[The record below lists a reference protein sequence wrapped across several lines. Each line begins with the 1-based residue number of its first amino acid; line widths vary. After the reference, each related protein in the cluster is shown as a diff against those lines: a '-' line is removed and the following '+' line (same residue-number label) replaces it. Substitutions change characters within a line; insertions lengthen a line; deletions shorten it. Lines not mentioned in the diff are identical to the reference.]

1 MTTAARENSS
11 QASIERTG
19 PDDRRRF
26 VAPPWLTPAVR
37 VRAFTVIIAA
47 VAAILYL
54 TFVRQMAP
62 PPMPD
67 FIIPWP
73 LAAVAFFLGETNVV
87 DIHFVRERH
96 SFSLSEVPG
105 VAFLFLLPPTEYV
118 AACVVG
124 TGLALLVDR
133 NQSGVRRAFNLAQ
146 FSLAAVVALM
156 IFHAIATPANPPGPR
171 EWLAAFLAAGM
182 TSALEATL
190 VATAISL
197 SGGAPQFRLLPQML
211 SFSEMVAMAN
221 ASLATM
227 AVMVLWRDPR
237 SIVLLAVPTAVVF
250 VAYRAYIG
258 EREKHERLELLYE
271 SSRLLHYAPELD
283 SAIGALLEH
292 ARRMFRAERAELM
305 LFPEP
310 LLDAALRSSSG
321 GADGPETMVPVT
333 VSVDDSLRV
342 RSAKEARAFSAMP
355 GRSWT
360 RDWELVEEAMIGPL
374 VGEHGVF
381 GALTIIN
388 RLGEGTT
395 FAPDDLRLLET
406 VANQAAVALENG
418 QLEQSLHELSRL
430 KEELRHQAF
439 HDSLTGLPNRPAFV
453 DEVELRVSLAD
464 EGDEPPVVAFLDL
477 DDFKVVNDT
486 LGHAAG
492 DELLIAVAE
501 RIAEQLRPGDMVARF
516 GGDEFALLPV
526 GGSSVADA
534 LAISQRIITSLELPF
549 QIHGTEVIVGCS
561 AGISAV
567 RPGAAVD
574 EVLRN
579 ADVAMYR
586 AKADGKRRAQVFDPT
601 MHSSIV
607 ERHALTSDLGRSVS
621 RGDLTVAYQ
630 PIVVLTSGRIV
641 GVEALVRWD
650 HPTRGPIDP
659 TEFVGLA
666 EENGTI
672 LALGRAVLQ
681 TAARQVVEWH
691 RLPGLESLQLSVN
704 LSPLQ
709 LQQPGF
715 IDEVVAEIHDAGIDP
730 HDLTFEM
737 TETAMF
743 RDIGATIAT
752 LDALRDLG
760 IRIAMDDFG
769 TGYSSLAYLRRFPVD
784 SLKIA
789 RELIA
794 GPAESDD
801 PEAWAFARAIV
812 ALGRS
817 LGLSTVAEGIETP
830 EQLRV
835 LRGLGCGLGQGY
847 LFGKPAAA
855 ADLETLLVHAAS
867 AHVVPPIK
875 RRARGHA
882 LRTPERGDSV
892 VAW

>member
-1 MTTAARENSS
+1 MATASNENRSRGS
-11 QASIERTG
+11 L
-19 PDDRRRF
+19 RRAGLNGR
-26 VAPPWLTPAVR
+26 PRLEQPSWLTPAVR
-37 VRAFTVIIAA
+37 VRGFIVLIGA
-47 VAAILYL
+47 VAAILYA
-54 TFVRQMAP
+54 TVVRDIAP
-62 PPMPD
+62 LPVP
-67 FIIPWP
+67 FAIPWP
-73 LAAVAFFLGETNVV
+73 LAAIAFFVGETNVV
-87 DIHFVRERH
+87 EVHFLRERH

-105 VAFLFLLPPTEYV
+105 IAFLFLLPPTEYLL
-118 AACVVG
+118 ALLVG

-133 NQSGVRRAFNLAQ
+133 KQSSIRRAFNVAQ
-146 FSLAAVVALM
+146 FGLAAIVALT
-156 IFHAIATPANPPGPR
+156 IFHAIATPSIPPGPR
-171 EWLAAFLAAGM
+171 EWFAAFLAAGA

-190 VATAISL
+190 VASAITL
-197 SGGAPQFRLLPQML
+197 SGGAPQLRLLPQML

-221 ASLATM
+221 ASLATL
-227 AVMVLWRDPR
+227 AVMALWVDPR
-237 SIVLLAVPTAVVF
+237 SVILLVVPTAVVF
-250 VAYRAYIG
+250 VAYRAYMA

-283 SAIGALLEH
+283 SAIGALLDH

-310 LLDAALRSSSG
+310 TLDAGLRSSSG
-321 GADGPETMVPVT
+321 GAAGPETMVPVT
-333 VSVDDSLRV
+333 VAADDALRV
-342 RSAKEARAFSAMP
+342 RTTREPRAFSALP

-360 RDWELVEEAMIGPL
+360 TDWEKVREAMIGPL
-374 VGEHGVF
+374 VGERGVF

-388 RLGEGTT
+388 RLGEGTS
-395 FAPDDLRLLET
+395 FEPDDLRLLET

-430 KEELRHQAF
+430 KEELRHQAY

-453 DEVELRVSLAD
+453 DEVELRIATTTD
-464 EGDEPPVVAFLDL
+464 RDRPPVVAFLDL
-477 DDFKVVNDT
+477 DDFKIVNDT

-492 DELLIAVAE
+492 DELLIAVGE
-501 RIAEQLRPGDMVARF
+501 RIGQQLRPGDLVARF

-526 GGSSVADA
+526 AGSTVADA
-534 LAISQRIITSLELPF
+534 LAMTQRIITALELPF
-549 QIHGTEVIVGCS
+549 PIQGTDVIVGCS
-561 AGISAV
+561 AGISTV
-567 RPGAAVD
+567 RGGAPVD

-607 ERHALTSDLGRSVS
+607 DRHALTSDLGRSVS

-630 PIVVLTSGRIV
+630 PIVVLASGRIV
-641 GVEALVRWD
+641 GVEALVRWN

-691 RLPGLESLQLSVN
+691 RLPGLETLGLSVN

-715 IDEVVAEIHDAGIDP
+715 IDEVIAEVHDAGIDP
-730 HDLTFEM
+730 RDLTFEM

-760 IRIAMDDFG
+760 VRIAMDDFG

-847 LFGKPAAA
+847 LFGRPASAE
-855 ADLETLLVHAAS
+855 DLEPLLLRAVS
-867 AHVVPPIK
+867 APRVTHLPRPS
-875 RRARGHA
+875 RRGET
-882 LRTPERGDSV
+882 RTRERGDGAIV
-892 VAW
+892 W

>member
-1 MTTAARENSS
+1 MTTAARDNSS
-11 QASIERTG
+11 PASVEGIG
-19 PDDRRRF
+19 PGDRRRF
-26 VAPPWLTPAVR
+26 VAPSWLTPAVR

-54 TFVRQMAP
+54 TFVREMAP
-62 PPMPD
+62 PPMP
-67 FIIPWP
+67 FLIPWP
-73 LAAVAFFLGETNVV
+73 LAAAAFFLGETNVV

-118 AACVVG
+118 AACVLG

-146 FSLAAVVALM
+146 FGLAAVFALM
-156 IFHAIATPANPPGPR
+156 IFHAIATPAVPPGPR

-221 ASLATM
+221 SSLATL
-227 AVMVLWRDPR
+227 AVMVLWVDKR

-250 VAYRAYIG
+250 LAYRAYIG

-360 RDWELVEEAMIGPL
+360 RDWDQVQEAMIGPL
-374 VGEHGVF
+374 VGEGGVF

-464 EGDEPPVVAFLDL
+464 GGDEPPVVAFIDL

-526 GGSSVADA
+526 AGSSVADA

-561 AGISAV
+561 AGVSAV

-607 ERHALTSDLGRSVS
+607 ERHALTSELGRSVN

-641 GVEALVRWD
+641 GVEALVRWN

-715 IDEVVAEIHDAGIDP
+715 INEVVAEIHDAGIDP

-752 LDALRDLG
+752 LEALRDLG

-867 AHVVPPIK
+867 SHVVQPIK
-875 RRARGHA
+875 RRTRGHPVHP
-882 LRTPERGDSV
+882 PERGDSV

>member
-1 MTTAARENSS
+1 MATAARENSS
-11 QASIERTG
+11 QATIERPGT
-19 PDDRRRF
+19 PKSRRF

-37 VRAFTVIIAA
+37 VRGFTVIIAA
-47 VAAILYL
+47 VAAILYMAI
-54 TFVRQMAP
+54 VRELPTP
-62 PPMPD
+62 PVAIH
-67 FIIPWP
+67 FPWP
-73 LAAVAFFLGETNVV
+73 LAAIAFFLGETNVV
-87 DIHFVRERH
+87 DIHFMRERH

-118 AACVVG
+118 AACVFG
-124 TGLALLVDR
+124 TGLALLMDR
-133 NQSGVRRAFNLAQ
+133 NQSSVRRAFNLAQ
-146 FSLAAVVALM
+146 FSLAAVVGLV
-156 IFHAIATPANPPGPR
+156 IFHAIATPVAVPGPR
-171 EWLAAFLAAGM
+171 EWLAAFVAAGV

-221 ASLATM
+221 ASLATL
-227 AVMVLWRDPR
+227 AVMVILINPW
-237 SIVLLAVPTAVVF
+237 SMVLLAVPTAVVF

-310 LLDAALRSSSG
+310 SLDAGLRSSSG
-321 GADGPETMVPVT
+321 GIGGPETMVPVT
-333 VSVDDSLRV
+333 VATDDTLRM
-342 RSAKEARAFSAMP
+342 RTTSEGRAFSALP

-360 RDWELVEEAMIGPL
+360 NDWETVEEAMIGPL

-388 RLGEGTT
+388 RLGEGTS
-395 FAPDDLRLLET
+395 FEPDDLRLLET

-453 DEVELRVSLAD
+453 NEVELRISLAGD
-464 EGDEPPVVAFLDL
+464 TDEPPVVAFLDL

-486 LGHAAG
+486 QGHAAG
-492 DELLIAVAE
+492 DELLIGVAE
-501 RIAEQLRPGDMVARF
+501 RIVEQLRPGDMVARF
-516 GGDEFALLPV
+516 GGDEFALLPIA
-526 GGSSVADA
+526 GSTVADA
-534 LAISQRIITSLELPF
+534 LAIAQRIITSLELPF

-561 AGISAV
+561 AGVSAV

-607 ERHALTSDLGRSVS
+607 ERHTLTSELGRSVS

-730 HDLTFEM
+730 NDLTFEM

-752 LDALRDLG
+752 LEALRDLG

-830 EQLRV
+830 QQLRV

-847 LFGKPAAA
+847 LFGKPAPAA
-855 ADLETLLVHAAS
+855 EIQSVLINGAS
-867 AHVVPPIK
+867 AQLAAPIK
-875 RRARGHA
+875 RRPRAHA
-882 LRTPERGDSV
+882 ARTPERAEKIV
-892 VAW
+892 TW

>member
-1 MTTAARENSS
+1 MATAARENDS
-11 QASIERTG
+11 QATSERTG
-19 PDDRRRF
+19 TSERRRF

-37 VRAFTVIIAA
+37 VRGFTVIIAT

-54 TFVRQMAP
+54 ALVRELPAP
-62 PPMPD
+62 PVGLL
-67 FIIPWP
+67 IPWP

-87 DIHFVRERH
+87 DIHFMRERH

-118 AACVVG
+118 AACVFG
-124 TGLALLVDR
+124 TGLALLMDR

-146 FSLAAVVALM
+146 FSLAAVVGLI
-156 IFHAIATPANPPGPR
+156 IFHAIATPVPVPGPR
-171 EWLAAFLAAGM
+171 EWLAAFVAAGA

-197 SGGAPQFRLLPQML
+197 SGGATQFRLLPQML

-221 ASLATM
+221 ASLATL
-227 AVMVLWRDPR
+227 AVMVLLVDPR

-310 LLDAALRSSSG
+310 ALDAGLRSSSG
-321 GADGPETMVPVT
+321 GSGGPETMVPVT
-333 VSVDDSLRV
+333 VATDDTLRM
-342 RSAKEARAFSAMP
+342 RTTSEGRAFSALP

-360 RDWELVEEAMIGPL
+360 NDWETVEEAMIGPL

-388 RLGEGTT
+388 RLGEGTS
-395 FAPDDLRLLET
+395 FEPDDLRLLET

-453 DEVELRVSLAD
+453 NEVELRISLAS
-464 EGDEPPVVAFLDL
+464 EMEEPPVVAFLDL

-486 LGHAAG
+486 QGHAAG
-492 DELLIAVAE
+492 DELLIGVAE
-501 RIAEQLRPGDMVARF
+501 RIVEQLRPGDMVARF
-516 GGDEFALLPV
+516 GGDEFALLPIT
-526 GGSSVADA
+526 GSTVADA
-534 LAISQRIITSLELPF
+534 LAIAQRIITSLELPF

-561 AGISAV
+561 AGVSAV

-607 ERHALTSDLGRSVS
+607 ERHALTSELGRSVS

-715 IDEVVAEIHDAGIDP
+715 IDEVVSEIHDAGIDP
-730 HDLTFEM
+730 NDLTFEM

-752 LDALRDLG
+752 LEALRDLG

-830 EQLRV
+830 QQLRV

-847 LFGKPAAA
+847 LFGKPASAG
-855 ADLETLLVHAAS
+855 ETQSVLMNAAS
-867 AHVVPPIK
+867 AQMAAPVK
-875 RRARGHA
+875 RRARAHA
-882 LRTPERGDSV
+882 ARTPERAEGI